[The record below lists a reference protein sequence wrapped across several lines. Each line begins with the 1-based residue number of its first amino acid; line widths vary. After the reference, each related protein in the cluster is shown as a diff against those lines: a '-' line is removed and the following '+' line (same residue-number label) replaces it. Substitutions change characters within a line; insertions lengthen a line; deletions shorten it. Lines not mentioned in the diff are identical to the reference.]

1 MRRHSRAG
9 FTVLEAAV
17 ALAIVGLTAVGVLAA
32 FGADLR
38 GAERARDSLAALSLA
53 QSQLARLEV
62 LGARELS
69 SLPDSLGRGAFAA
82 PLDQYRWTATTAAV
96 PGEPD
101 LYDLRVVVEWSDGRS
116 TGRSTLRSRRFRPVP
131 LVAGR

>member
-1 MRRHSRAG
+1 MRRGRRGG

-17 ALAIVGLTAVGVLAA
+17 ALAIIGLTAVGVLGA

-38 GAERARDSLAALSLA
+38 GAERARDVLTATSLA
-53 QSQLARLEV
+53 QLQLARIGV
-62 LGARELS
+62 TGARELS
-69 SLPDSLGRGAFAA
+69 ALPDSLARGTFEP
-82 PLDQYRWTATTAAV
+82 PLDRYRWTASSAPV

-101 LYDLRVVVEWSDGRS
+101 LYDLRVAVEWADGRA
-116 TGRSTLRSRRFRPVP
+116 GLRSRRFRPVP